1 MAPVTGRGRTD
12 DAVHRIAPRLATT
25 QPWLVHRFL
34 LRERPFSG
42 GRVVEIRRTGS
53 PARMLVVDRD
63 AKYREWLRLH
73 LGILCPEA
81 TVGAVDVTE
90 FEPGSAMVT
99 GRECDVLLLAASFGT
114 SPEDPEAHGL
124 DLLRKLR
131 TQNITSAVIALAD
144 DGNELTAVRALQLGA
159 VDYLPKRLLTP
170 DRLKTAVRVALRRI
184 EQRVA
189 QRLAD
194 LAQTSQ
200 VIALDAARQPAPDPA
215 QQPEVAQSDPIA
227 AAPQASEAD
236 IPDAD
241 TPPVI
246 PGYAI
251 AKKIGESEKAV
262 VYLAASAAL
271 GKDVAL
277 KVSRNSREGNA
288 ERQMLAR
295 EYKAILAIRDPAVV
309 TIHDYGIDNGLEYLA
324 MEYFPR
330 GDLKARMYFG
340 VTEAET
346 LRYVEQIAAALRV
359 VHGAGLLHRDLK
371 PPNVMLR
378 DNDDVAPIDFGL
390 ARTLDGSH
398 STRTG
403 VLRGSPYYMSP
414 EQALGEELDA
424 RSDLYSLGVIY
435 QEMLTGKK
443 PFTGGSAIEV
453 LQQHVN
459 SPPPRLPLSLSRH
472 VPLLAR
478 LLAKRRE
485 ERFNTADEVIAAA
498 AALRQGAIP
507 GTADGGLRNPRPARI
522 PRLDNASLVKGAMRA
537 SRLLANFPPCTTAIS
552 SIRRFSTRRP
562 AAA

>member
-1 MAPVTGRGRTD
+1 
-12 DAVHRIAPRLATT
+12 
-25 QPWLVHRFL
+25 
-34 LRERPFSG
+34 
-42 GRVVEIRRTGS
+42 
-53 PARMLVVDRD
+53 MLVVDRD

-81 TVGAVDVTE
+81 TVGAVDLAE
-90 FEPGSAMVT
+90 FEPWSTLVT
-99 GRECDVLLLAASFGT
+99 GRECDVVLLAASFGS
-114 SPEDPEAHGL
+114 SPEDPQAHGL

-131 TQNITSAVIALAD
+131 ARNVSSAVIALAE

-159 VDYLPKRLLTP
+159 ADYVPKRLLTP
-170 DRLKTAVRVALRRI
+170 ERLRNSVRVALRRI

-189 QRLAD
+189 RRLAD
-194 LAQTSQ
+194 LAQTAQ
-200 VIALDAARQPAPDPA
+200 AVALDATSQQRPGHPD
-215 QQPEVAQSDPIA
+215 EA
-227 AAPQASEAD
+227 AAPRQLDAD
-236 IPDAD
+236 IP
-241 TPPVI
+241 PVI
-246 PGYAI
+246 RGYTV

-271 GKDVAL
+271 GTDVAL
-277 KVSRNSREGNA
+277 KISRTLREGEA
-288 ERQMLAR
+288 QRQVLER
-295 EYKAILAIRDPAVV
+295 EYKAILAIRHPAVV
-309 TIHDYGIDNGLEYLA
+309 RIHDYGVEQGLEYLA

-346 LRYVEQIAAALRV
+346 LRYLEQIAAALGV

-378 DNDDVAPIDFGL
+378 ESDDVVLIDFGL
-390 ARTLDGSH
+390 ARTLDGGAH

-435 QEMLTGKK
+435 HEMLTGKK
-443 PFTGGSAIEV
+443 PFTGSSAMEV

-459 SPPPRLPLSLSRH
+459 APPPLLPLSLSRH
-472 VPLLAR
+472 TPLLAR

-485 ERFNTADEVIAAA
+485 DRFATADEVIDAV
-498 AALRQGAIP
+498 AALRHRAIP
-507 GTADGGLRNPRPARI
+507 RAQPTAA
-522 PRLDNASLVKGAMRA
+522 
-537 SRLLANFPPCTTAIS
+537 
-552 SIRRFSTRRP
+552 
-562 AAA
+562 

>member
-1 MAPVTGRGRTD
+1 
-12 DAVHRIAPRLATT
+12 
-25 QPWLVHRFL
+25 
-34 LRERPFSG
+34 
-42 GRVVEIRRTGS
+42 
-53 PARMLVVDRD
+53 MLVVDRD

-73 LGILCPEA
+73 LGILCPDA
-81 TVGAVDVTE
+81 TVGAIDVAE
-90 FEPGSAMVT
+90 FEPWSTMVT

-114 SPEDPEAHGL
+114 SPEDPEALGL

-131 TQNITSAVIALAD
+131 KRNVSAAVIALAD

-170 DRLKTAVRVALRRI
+170 ERLKTSVHVALRRI

-189 QRLAD
+189 RRLAD
-194 LAQTSQ
+194 LAQTAQ
-200 VIALDAARQPAPDPA
+200 VVALGTAEQPALEPGSAQQGDSGAEPRALD
-215 QQPEVAQSDPIA
+215 
-227 AAPQASEAD
+227 
-236 IPDAD
+236 D

-246 PGYAI
+246 RGYAI

-277 KVSRNSREGNA
+277 KVSRSSREGNA
-288 ERQMLAR
+288 ERQMLER
-295 EYKAILAIRDPAVV
+295 EYKAILAIRHPAVV
-309 TIHDYGIDNGLEYLA
+309 TIHDYGIDQGLEYLA

-340 VTEAET
+340 VTEAES
-346 LRYVEQIAAALRV
+346 LRYLEQIAAALRV

-378 DNDDVAPIDFGL
+378 DNDDVALIDFGL
-390 ARTLDGSH
+390 ARTLDGSSH

-435 QEMLTGKK
+435 HEMLTGRK

-459 SPPPRLPLSLSRH
+459 TPPPRLPLSLSRH
-472 VPLLAR
+472 VPLLSR

-498 AALRQGAIP
+498 AALRPGALP
-507 GTADGGLRNPRPARI
+507 QAQPTAA
-522 PRLDNASLVKGAMRA
+522 
-537 SRLLANFPPCTTAIS
+537 
-552 SIRRFSTRRP
+552 
-562 AAA
+562 

>member
-1 MAPVTGRGRTD
+1 V
-12 DAVHRIAPRLATT
+12 
-25 QPWLVHRFL
+25 
-34 LRERPFSG
+34 
-42 GRVVEIRRTGS
+42 
-53 PARMLVVDRD
+53 LVVDSD

-73 LGILCPEA
+73 LGVICPDA
-81 TVGAVDVTE
+81 AVGAIDLGE
-90 FEPGSAMVT
+90 FEPWSAMVS
-99 GRECDVLLLAASFGT
+99 GRECDVLLLAAPFGS
-114 SPEDPEAHGL
+114 SPEDPDAHGL

-131 TQNITSAVIALAD
+131 LRNVASAVIALAE

-159 VDYLPKRLLTP
+159 ADYLPKRLLTP
-170 DRLKTAVRVALRRI
+170 ERLKTAIRVALRRI

-189 QRLAD
+189 RRLAD
-194 LAQTSQ
+194 LAHTAQS
-200 VIALDAARQPAPDPA
+200 ISLDAPPHSPQPPEAA
-215 QQPEVAQSDPIA
+215 QAAEPQEPGDRA
-227 AAPQASEAD
+227 AAPQA
-236 IPDAD
+236 PDAD
-241 TPPVI
+241 SPPDI
-246 PGYAI
+246 PGYSI

-271 GKDVAL
+271 GADVAL
-277 KVSRNSREGNA
+277 KVSRTSHEGTT
-288 ERQMLAR
+288 ERQALER
-295 EYKAILAIRDPAVV
+295 EYNAILAIRHPAVV
-309 TIHDYGIDNGLEYLA
+309 RIHDYGVEKGLEYLA

-346 LRYVEQIAAALRV
+346 LRYVEQIASALRV

-378 DNDDVAPIDFGL
+378 ENDDVALIDFGL
-390 ARTLDGSH
+390 ARTLDGAR

-435 QEMLTGKK
+435 HEMLTGRK

-459 SPPPRLPLSLSRH
+459 APPPRLPLSLSRH
-472 VPLLAR
+472 APVLAR

-485 ERFNTADEVIAAA
+485 DRFNTADEIIEAA
-498 AALRQGAIP
+498 AALRPGAIP
-507 GTADGGLRNPRPARI
+507 QPQPTAA
-522 PRLDNASLVKGAMRA
+522 
-537 SRLLANFPPCTTAIS
+537 
-552 SIRRFSTRRP
+552 
-562 AAA
+562 